1 SLSEHSVANIHG
13 RRPGAGPAG
22 TGKIRVKFLVDNEKK
37 KVVFAESGK
46 DFVDVLFS
54 FLTLPLGTI
63 VRLLGKD
70 SSLGCFDELYKS
82 VERLDASHFQT
93 KACKNMLLRP
103 LNAAGK
109 LCENLVIKNL
119 LKQIL
124 TSDQPLTDL
133 LFNPTHES
141 TRTVGPIS
149 MDVNVSSED
158 DSSSDSNVIKVKLL
172 VAKINQSIV
181 HAEVGEEFCNLLFSF
196 LTLPLGR
203 VIKLLG
209 GSSSISC
216 IDNLY
221 KTVDLNLNDCISSY
235 ESQYMVVCPWL
246 PAFFSCS
253 NSLLPSYEVAPA
265 VSSVACCSPCIR
277 NFSHLVLKEI
287 KCSHGN
293 TKMLAVNPK
302 VPTMT
307 TETGGGYAK
316 GPGKFLVTNELGVV
330 PFSLMN
336 ALHELKGKELSI
348 SKLETKEF
356 TFTQVEA
363 LNLLRAALL
372 SRDAL
377 TLAYLATNKP
387 KRRPRHHY

>member
-356 TFTQVEA
+356 TFTQVE
-363 LNLLRAALL
+363 
-372 SRDAL
+372 
-377 TLAYLATNKP
+377 
-387 KRRPRHHY
+387 